1 MKRPTLPRGVYRR
14 GDILWIRYGVPKAI
28 AAEHGCARLQ
38 RESTESGDQRE
49 ASRQLAQRR
58 RELRDGSW
66 RPKALAGGNV
76 RTYAERWTADRQ
88 KAGLRSA
95 DRDLEFLRP
104 ILEHIGE
111 MRLGDVRRVHV
122 LNAMAALRAK
132 PTKRG
137 ARAPRTTL
145 KAYKK
150 LHAMFAS
157 ALRAELILTNPCT
170 LLADG
175 VELPKNGDKDPK
187 WRLGAKYAR
196 NELWMLITDRRI
208 PTRRRVLYALGGVAG
223 LRKGEIAARTLRDYD
238 HEAQPLG
245 KLRVETQYEDGV
257 LKMENPREV
266 PVHHVLAALL
276 DEWIH
281 DAFALTYG
289 RRPKPDDLLVP
300 SQRGK
305 VMEPSGMW
313 SKLQE
318 DLEML
323 GLRRRRMHDLRRTFI
338 SLARDDG
345 ANKDLLRW
353 VTHGPDKG
361 DIMDVYTTPDWSALC
376 AEVSKLRIGPNS
388 TPPAP
393 LRLVTEAQ
401 DGAQFATKR
410 STARRF

>member
-1 MKRPTLPRGVYRR
+1 MVRAALPRGVYRR

-28 AAEHGCARLQ
+28 AAEHGCARMQ
-38 RESTESGDQRE
+38 RESTEQGDVRE

-58 RELRDGSW
+58 RELKDGSW
-66 RPKALAGGNV
+66 RPKAFAGEDV
-76 RTYAERWTADRQ
+76 RAYAKRWTADRQ
-88 KAGLRSA
+88 KSGLRSA
-95 DRDLEFLRP
+95 DRDLEFLEP
-104 ILEHIGE
+104 ILAHIGK

-122 LNAMAALRAK
+122 LKAMAALRVM

-137 ARAPRTTL
+137 TRAPMTTHQ
-145 KAYKK
+145 AYKK
-150 LHAMFAS
+150 LKAMFNA
-157 ALRAELILTNPCT
+157 ALRAELVLTNPCT
-170 LLADG
+170 LLSDG
-175 VELPKNGDKDPK
+175 VELPKRGDKDPK

-223 LRKGEIAARTLRDYD
+223 LRKGEIAARRFVDYD

-245 KLRVETQYEDGV
+245 RLRVETQYDGAA
-257 LKMENPREV
+257 LKTENPREV
-266 PVHHVLAALL
+266 PIHTVLAALL
-276 DEWIH
+276 DEWEH

-289 RRPKPDDLLVP
+289 RRPKPDDLIVP
-300 SQRGK
+300 SARGK

-318 DLEML
+318 DLETL

-353 VTHGPDKG
+353 VTHGPSG
-361 DIMDVYTTPDWSALC
+361 DVMDSYTTPSWEALC
-376 AEVSKLRIGPNS
+376 AQVSCLKIGPL
-388 TPPAP
+388 PPETGGKVLQ
-393 LRLVTEAQ
+393 LRRT
-401 DGAQFATKR
+401 
-410 STARRF
+410 S